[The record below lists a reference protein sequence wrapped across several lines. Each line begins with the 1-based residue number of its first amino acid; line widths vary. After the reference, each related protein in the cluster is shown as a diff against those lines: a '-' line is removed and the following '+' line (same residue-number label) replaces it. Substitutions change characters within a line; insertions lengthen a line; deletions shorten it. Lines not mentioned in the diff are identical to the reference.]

1 MSRMRYISAQ
11 TDLPIRFLGLSTAL
25 ANAADL
31 ADWLGINKPV
41 RCAPSRST
49 PLCCVLLVMFCFG
62 IFVGVSHNLIL
73 GKSSSSVLEYLCL
86 GSISNTWLTSSQAK
100 AVLLHQRQNHCMLSS
115 YRKHS
120 ARGAFSTKKNMCTMP
135 DNSVMTEM
143 YFSHAETS
151 QRHLFMLSSP

>member
-73 GKSSSSVLEYLCL
+73 GKSSSSVLEYLRL
-86 GSISNTWLTSSQAK
+86 GSTSNTWLTSSQAK
-100 AVLLHQRQNHCMLSS
+100 AVLLHQRQKSLHAVILSKTFCQGCILDQKE
-115 YRKHS
+115 YVHN
-120 ARGAFSTKKNMCTMP
+120 A
-135 DNSVMTEM
+135 
-143 YFSHAETS
+143 
-151 QRHLFMLSSP
+151 